1 MIQIYVT
8 SCGRPEL
15 IDFQMK
21 AFQKNLQED
30 FRFTVFNNSMW
41 DRPDEYDGINSTC
54 RRLGIEVIDI
64 QKDAGLIAEC
74 EAIEKIKIF
83 NGQGNYTIINLAAQY
98 SDNWAWRNVI
108 AQQTDPIALFHADV
122 FAIQPV
128 KISDYLTNHDLVYV
142 PQSRPGLG
150 GDYMHDSL
158 LFANLKNLPDVQSI
172 NWCGGLINGIAVDGG
187 GQTFHY
193 LEAHPE
199 IKKLGT
205 GYHYVQD
212 DAGLDFH
219 PSDFEYY
226 PLSGYEAFLHYRT
239 GMNWNSRS
247 QEYHE
252 RKTTWLR
259 QQIGL

>member
-1 MIQIYVT
+1 MIHIYAT
-8 SCGRPEL
+8 SCGRPEF
-15 IDFQMK
+15 IDFQMR
-21 AFQKNLQED
+21 AFQKNLQES
-30 FRFTVFNNSMW
+30 FEFTVFNNSMW
-41 DRPDEYDGINSTC
+41 DKPEEYDGINTTC
-54 RRLGIEVIDI
+54 NRLGIKVIDI

-83 NGQGNYTIINLAAQY
+83 NHDGNYTIINLAAQY

-108 AQQTDPIALFHADV
+108 AKQQGAIGLFHADV
-122 FAIQPV
+122 FMIKPAV
-128 KISDYLTNHDLVYV
+128 LTDYLKDNDLVYV

-158 LFANLKNLPDVQSI
+158 LLANIPNLPAVETI
-172 NWCGGLINGIAVDGG
+172 NWCGGSINGIAVDGG
-187 GQTFHY
+187 GHTFHY

-205 GYHYVQD
+205 DYHYVQD

-219 PSDFEYY
+219 PTDFEYY
-226 PLSGYEAFLHYRT
+226 PLNGYEAFIHYRT
-239 GMNWNSRS
+239 GMNWNGRS
-247 QEYHE
+247 EGYHE
-252 RKTTWLR
+252 AKTKWLR